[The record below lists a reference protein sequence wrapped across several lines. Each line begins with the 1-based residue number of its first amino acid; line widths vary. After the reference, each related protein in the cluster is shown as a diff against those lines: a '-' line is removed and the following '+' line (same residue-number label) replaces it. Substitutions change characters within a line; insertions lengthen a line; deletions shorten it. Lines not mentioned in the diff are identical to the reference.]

1 VAQTLPLLHHARA
14 ALKPPRIVPVAPP
27 AMVLVLLGA
36 GLRIEELC
44 KLDCADLVGAT
55 SADPKTP
62 AVLRIRGKRGKQRS
76 VPLLSPVVHG
86 LLAYLAATGRTP
98 AAEGALFL
106 AHDALTRAR
115 SERRRIGVRSTRKR
129 ISRLFRK
136 QGIPP
141 AICVHG
147 RHTFS
152 TAVIANGGTLKD
164 LAELLGHSSLVT
176 TARYV
181 SRLGA
186 DVGGLL
192 GCMPLALLRG

>member
-1 VAQTLPLLHHARA
+1 
-14 ALKPPRIVPVAPP
+14 
-27 AMVLVLLGA
+27 
-36 GLRIEELC
+36 
-44 KLDCADLVGAT
+44 
-55 SADPKTP
+55 
-62 AVLRIRGKRGKQRS
+62 
-76 VPLLSPVVHG
+76 VPLLTPVVDG
-86 LLAYLAATGRTP
+86 LLSYLAATGRPP

-115 SERRRIGVRSTRKR
+115 GQRRRIGVRSTRKR

-147 RHTFS
+147 TRHTFS

-164 LAELLGHSSLVT
+164 LAELLGHSSIVT

-192 GCMPLALLRG
+192 GRMPLALLGG